1 MPAAPLREGYVPE
14 IDGLRTVAVL
24 SVLFYHVGCADLR
37 AAMSASTCS
46 SSSAAT

>member
-14 IDGLRTVAVL
+14 IDGLRAVAVL
-24 SVLFYHVGCADLR
+24 SVLFYHVGF
-37 AAMSASTCS
+37 AASPAALSASTCS